1 MKRDLLSLS
10 DISRDEIDNLFDA
23 ARRLKRDRATGAI
36 SSPLS
41 GKTLGMLFNK
51 PSTRTRI
58 SFEVGMAQL
67 GGYVIT
73 LAGDQLQMNRGET
86 VADTARVFSRY
97 LDAIVL
103 RTHAHSEAED
113 LARFSDIPVINALT
127 DKYHPCQILADL
139 FTIIEKRGSLDGLK
153 IVYVGD
159 GNNVANSWLLGAAKM
174 GLNLNVAT
182 PKGYEPDTY
191 AIEEATA
198 ISKETKANIELTNDP
213 VEAAK
218 EADVLYTDTWIS
230 MGQENDEI
238 DRKLKAFS
246 QFQLNSSLVSKAR
259 PDVIVMHCLPAHR
272 GEEISA
278 DVLDG
283 PNSVV
288 WDEAENRLHVQ
299 KAILLMLLG

>member
-10 DISRDEIDNLFDA
+10 DISRDEIDNLFDV
-23 ARRLKRDRATGAI
+23 ARRLKRDRETGVI
-36 SSPLS
+36 SSPL
-41 GKTLGMLFNK
+41 GAKTLGMLFNK

-73 LAGDQLQMNRGET
+73 LTGDQLQMNRGET

-103 RTHAHSEAED
+103 RTYAHSEAED

-139 FTIIEKRGSLDGLK
+139 FTIIEKRGSLDDLK

-174 GLNLNVAT
+174 GLNFTVAT
-182 PKGYEPDTY
+182 PEGYEPDTY
-191 AIEEATA
+191 AIEEAA
-198 ISKETKANIELTNDP
+198 LIAKETGANIELSNDP
-213 VEAAK
+213 AEAAK
-218 EADVLYTDTWIS
+218 DADVLYTDTWIS
-230 MGQENDEI
+230 MGQENHEI
-238 DRKLKAFS
+238 EKKLKAFS
-246 QFQLNSSLVSKAR
+246 RFQLDSALVSKAR

-283 PNSVV
+283 SNSVV